1 MGLVGVGVKQ
11 DYRNRLEAGRAN
23 CLRSGLDCCLV
34 QGRRYGAVDPNPAR
48 HLEDVTRLNRPLGL
62 YPGKEI
68 GRARDFGPPDFQHM
82 AEPLRGDKPG
92 ANALSLQDRVG
103 DDGRAMQDGRYL
115 RRAYPGPVEHPVNAC
130 EETVGR
136 GARHRRRLCDMKR
149 AAGAVRQNDVRE
161 SASHIEAQR
170 IACGHGPPITGS
182 VWPVIQP
189 ARSDARNSTA
199 WAMSSGFPSRRMA
212 MPSTIA
218 ARSSGLRASH
228 CRT

>member
-1 MGLVGVGVKQ
+1 MGVIGVGVKQ
-11 DYRNRLEAGRAN
+11 DYRDRLEAGGAN
-23 CLRSGLDCCLV
+23 GLRGCLDGRLV
-34 QGRRYGAVDPNPAR
+34 QRRRYGAADADPAR
-48 HLEDVTRLNRPLGL
+48 HLEDETGLHRPLGL

-82 AEPLRGDKPG
+82 AEPLRGDKAG
-92 ANALSLQDRVG
+92 RDALSLQDRVG
-103 DDGRAMQDGRYL
+103 DNGRAVQDGRHL
-115 RRAYPGPVEHPVNAC
+115 RRADAGPVEHPVHTG
-130 EETVGR
+130 EEAVGR
-136 GARHRRRLCDMKR
+136 GARHGGRLCDMKR
-149 AAGAVRQNDVRE
+149 AAGAVRHDDVGE

-199 WAMSSGFPSRRMA
+199 WAMSSGLPSRRMA
-212 MPSTIA
+212 MLSMIA
-218 ARSSGLRASH
+218 ACSSGLRASH